1 MKTETLEEASKRYS
15 YGGREGGHRTP
26 FLEGVKWQQER
37 SYSDENM
44 RKAFCAGFASN
55 VTSSIN
61 DAFEKWFEQF
71 NKKQTMKTA
80 MEQLIYE
87 LEVDG
92 YQFDN
97 NILEKYVEK
106 EKQQI
111 IEAYSA
117 GEIRPYNGIK
127 YYDSTFGDSNEAGI

>member
-1 MKTETLEEASKRYS
+1 
-15 YGGREGGHRTP
+15 
-26 FLEGVKWQQER
+26 
-37 SYSDENM
+37 
-44 RKAFCAGFASN
+44 
-55 VTSSIN
+55 
-61 DAFEKWFEQF
+61 
-71 NKKQTMKTA
+71 MKTA

-127 YYDSTFGDSNEAGI
+127 YYDSTFDDSNEAGI